1 MTRLLGLSIFN
12 KNMYEYYLEFKNGKS
27 MTFLADEHEAVGDLL
42 VLSMGGEVVA
52 EALYNELTFWH
63 RRKKN

>member
-1 MTRLLGLSIFN
+1 
-12 KNMYEYYLEFKNGKS
+12 MYEYYLEFKNGKS